1 MKKRICS
8 LLLAL
13 CLLCGLLVLPAEAAT
28 KADVYN
34 CLKQAAMGGAHNTQD
49 GCYYD
54 GVMID
59 DSTGAFYAVYYWEKS
74 KEIELSLVTNYL
86 EVTMV
91 LPTSM
96 SQPYTA
102 YIMVYDSKGTT
113 GKVQVAASYNGGAF
127 SSFSSFSGDTSLR
140 SEMLSS
146 MSTLLPL
153 VIEYTRAVLYD
164 GGYTLKDMGLTAY
177 NKCTACHCMDQGKV
191 DRKPTCGEYG
201 KMIYTCVVCGATV
214 SEDIAPTGNH
224 VYDSGK
230 AQWEPTCTTTGWIR
244 YTCTVC
250 GNFKEEA
257 IPALGHDYKITEITT
272 QGDSFHTS
280 MAIYTCERC
289 GKTKERRICAG
300 VIFTDMPADDNF
312 AHDPIDWAYFHEPQI
327 TAGTTA
333 TTFSPK
339 NTCTRGQVVTFL
351 WRAVGE
357 PKPEN
362 AENPFEDVKEGAY
375 YYDAVLWAVD
385 QGVTTGAS
393 PTTFNPNGKCT
404 RGQVVTFLW
413 RAAGE
418 PSVGSDIAPQNPF
431 EDVRDDAYYY
441 NAVLWAVN
449 AGVTTGTGPTAF
461 NPGGKCTRAQVVTF
475 LSRAE
480 EALTSGPTEPDDPGT
495 PPEYFTA
502 QSVEELLAWVNAE
515 PSDEQQPFES
525 FLTAARRLGS
535 VPTAASASDELSLKL
550 ILVTGGYDRVEYF
563 FGKDEAEKPEFEVLL
578 ELPGTEEEPK
588 PSLDERMAQIN
599 AELAEEFELWQY
611 AKSSA
616 TVDGAET
623 AIWTCDGGEYAKKDS
638 EDKELAAPTACF
650 EWQGCFVVVRGVGDL
665 YRTKWD
671 DAYLAQFTLSLA
683 ALK

>member
-13 CLLCGLLVLPAEAAT
+13 CLLCGLLVLPAEATTAQDAYGYLKAVAMAGSYYPEDGYWGIGVELMPGMNYGIYFNIANENVELSIFNEYQESTIVLTKEMKTPYYAYSKLYSNFGEAT
-28 KADVYN
+28 FN
-34 CLKQAAMGGAHNTQD
+34 PAAYTPSTNLSFYSYKGDASEKTDTLYWLNRHMPDIVELTGVILHEGGYSIKDLGFTSFNRHNYHLYDRGRVIRQPSC
-49 GCYYD
+49 GYD
-54 GVMID
+54 GI
-59 DSTGAFYAVYYWEKS
+59 A
-74 KEIELSLVTNYL
+74 L
-86 EVTMV
+86 
-91 LPTSM
+91 
-96 SQPYTA
+96 
-102 YIMVYDSKGTT
+102 
-113 GKVQVAASYNGGAF
+113 
-127 SSFSSFSGDTSLR
+127 
-140 SEMLSS
+140 
-146 MSTLLPL
+146 
-153 VIEYTRAVLYD
+153 
-164 GGYTLKDMGLTAY
+164 
-177 NKCTACHCMDQGKV
+177 
-191 DRKPTCGEYG
+191 
-201 KMIYTCVVCGATV
+201 YTCEVCGATV
-214 SEDIAPTGNH
+214 TEQIPATGNH
-224 VYDSGK
+224 TWNDGEVLREPSCVKEGK
-230 AQWEPTCTTTGWIR
+230 IR

-250 GNFKEEA
+250 AATKDERP
-257 IPALGHDYKITEITT
+257 PALGHAWTVSETVTEGETAHET
-272 QGDSFHTS
+272 AVRYACS
-280 MAIYTCERC
+280 RC
-289 GKTKERRICAG
+289 NETKDARLCAAE
-300 VIFTDMPADDNF
+300 IFTDMPADDNF

-418 PSVGSDIAPQNPF
+418 PSVGSDIALQNPF

-480 EALTSGPTEPDDPGT
+480 EALTSRPTEPDDPGT

-515 PSDEQQPFES
+515 PADEQQPFES

-535 VPTAASASDELSLKL
+535 VPTAASASDELSLKQ

-611 AKSSA
+611 VKSSA
-616 TVDGAET
+616 TADGAET

-638 EDKELAAPTACF
+638 EDKELIAPTAFF
-650 EWQGCFVVVRGVGDL
+650 EWQGCLVIVRGVGDL
-665 YRTKWD
+665 YGTKWD